1 MKYVLGVAAALVL
14 SAFTVP
20 AAQAE
25 TGFASV
31 ALTPTSGWLVGPD
44 GTWKVRGGY
53 AGGFAIDITN
63 RSAVDVDDLYVRVSF
78 PTDELEVTGYEGDHW
93 TCWDVAGGP
102 GVEGVHCQADFLAV
116 PDEAFPTL
124 TLGTKGLQHHTDSID
139 VYAESAGHDDVHA
152 GVAYEVDT
160 ST

>member
-1 MKYVLGVAAALVL
+1 MAAALLL
-14 SAFTVP
+14 SAVAVP

-31 ALTPTSGWLVGPD
+31 ELTPTSGWLVQSN
-44 GTWKVRGGY
+44 GTWNIRGGY
-53 AGGFAIDITN
+53 AGGFAIDVTN
-63 RSAVDVDDLYVRVSF
+63 QSAGDVDDLHLRISF
-78 PTDELEVTGYEGDHW
+78 PTDKLEVTGYEGDHW

-116 PDEAFPTL
+116 PQEAFPTL
-124 TLGTKGLQHHTDSID
+124 TLGTKGHQHHTDTLD
-139 VYAESAGHDDVHA
+139 VYAESGGHDEVHA
-152 GVAYEVDT
+152 GVAYKVDI